1 MFNKLIIALFISC
14 VAPFTSALEVG
25 DTLPALTVAG
35 KGELHIEDDKLSFKT
50 WESQSISRGTP
61 ALIFHLAA
69 RMSSDAIIDPLRNRL
84 DAKTFAPNSFQS
96 ISVVNLGDAMWG
108 TSGLVLSELAKNKR
122 AHPEATIV
130 ADAKGRGLQSWN
142 LAAKSVA
149 VILVNSEGKISYL
162 KQGRLSSEDVDFI
175 MQKLDQEIAKAK
187 KAS

>member
-1 MFNKLIIALFISC
+1 MFNKFIITLFIC
-14 VAPFTSALEVG
+14 CIAPFASALEVG
-25 DTLPALTVAG
+25 DTLPPLTVQG
-35 KGELHIEDDKLSFKT
+35 KGELLIEGDKVSFKT
-50 WESQSISRGTP
+50 WESLSISQGTP

-149 VILVNSEGKISYL
+149 VILVDSKGKISYL
-162 KQGRLSSEDVDFI
+162 KQGRLSTEDVDFI
-175 MQKLDQEIAKAK
+175 MQKLDQEIANSNS
-187 KAS
+187 AS